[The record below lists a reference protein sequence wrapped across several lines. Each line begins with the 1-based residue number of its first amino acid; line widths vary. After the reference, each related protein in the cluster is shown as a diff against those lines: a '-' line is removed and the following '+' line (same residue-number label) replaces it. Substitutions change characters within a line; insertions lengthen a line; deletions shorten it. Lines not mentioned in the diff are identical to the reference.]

1 MNNYSFLAFLNNIQ
15 NKSLLFRINL
25 YIISLFIYFFN
36 IWSLR
41 IKNLYLIINI
51 LYPFIIGFL
60 MFGPLTIIRV
70 LIINNENEKVEE
82 KNFLKEIK
90 INNYNPIS
98 GDDDSI

>member
-1 MNNYSFLAFLNNIQ
+1 MLLILIFYIFYIFDLEFLNY
-15 NKSLLFRINL
+15 NL
-25 YIISLFIYFFN
+25 
-36 IWSLR
+36 
-41 IKNLYLIINI
+41 NLCNTIAS
-51 LYPFIIGFL
+51 FIIGFL